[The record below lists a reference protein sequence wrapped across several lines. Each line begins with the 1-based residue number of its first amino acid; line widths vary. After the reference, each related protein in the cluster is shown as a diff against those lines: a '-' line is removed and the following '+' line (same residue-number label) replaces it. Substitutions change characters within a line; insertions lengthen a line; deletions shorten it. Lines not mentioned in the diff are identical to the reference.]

1 MTSHRAGNGN
11 AGKLIIAALLVAT
24 AWSTPTKAEPASTPT
39 APAQFVARCVGIADG
54 DTLRVLYVDGDTKT
68 EIKIRLNGIDAPEKK
83 QPFGEQSKQALS
95 TLAFGKDLTVNATG
109 RDYFGRLLAWL
120 SVGSTP
126 INATMVKDGFA
137 WWYRKYA
144 PDNGELAQAEA
155 DARANHR
162 GLWIDAAPVA
172 PWEWR
177 RKR

>member
-1 MTSHRAGNGN
+1 MSN
-11 AGKLIIAALLVAT
+11 AGKLIAALLVAT

-39 APAQFVARCVGIADG
+39 APATLPAQFVARCVGITDG
-54 DTLRVLYVDGDTKT
+54 DTLRVLYVDGDTKS
-68 EIKIRLNGIDAPEKK
+68 EIKIRLNGIDAPEKG

-120 SVGSTP
+120 SIGSTP

-137 WWYRKYA
+137 WWFRKYA
-144 PDNGELAQAEA
+144 RDNTELAEAEA
-155 DARANHR
+155 DARDNRR